1 MSFVQPPYF
10 LDFGKATVD
19 VNRNDYQ
26 DPQFLA
32 NAMQGWREYFGE
44 RWKDVAAVVHHLRNK
59 HGILYL
65 DPRLGNINFGD
76 DDDDSDDWM
85 DEPGLDYSTYE

>member
-1 MSFVQPPYF
+1 LFDHPISWIFW
-10 LDFGKATVD
+10 KATVD
-19 VNRNDYQ
+19 IDRKDYQ
-26 DPQFLA
+26 DPLFLA

-44 RWKDVAAVVHHLRNK
+44 RWKDVAAVIYQLREK

-65 DPRLGNINFGD
+65 DPRHGNVNFGD